1 MRFIVLAITR
11 ALIGAIIVLITVM
24 LSFSAAFGL
33 SVFVWETLLHTQ
45 LHWLTLPIAF
55 IVLVA
60 VGCDYNLLLL
70 SRYRDE
76 IGAGV
81 KTGLIRTMGSS
92 GGVVFTAAF
101 VFAFTMLALLS
112 SDVINIGQAGLTICM
127 GLMLDML
134 VVRLFL
140 VMPLARLLGP
150 WFWWPQ
156 RIPSQPQ
163 REPVRMSASGSDDE
177 NPTGPIG

>member
-1 MRFIVLAITR
+1 
-11 ALIGAIIVLITVM
+11 M
-24 LSFSAAFGL
+24 LSFAGAFGL

-70 SRYRDE
+70 SRYREE

-81 KTGLIRTMGSS
+81 KTGLIRAMGSS

-112 SDVINIGQAGLTICM
+112 SDVINIGQAGSTICM
-127 GLMLDML
+127 GLIFDMI

-140 VMPLARLLGP
+140 VMPLARVLGP

-156 RIPSQPQ
+156 SSESPQ
-163 REPVRMSASGSDDE
+163 GR
-177 NPTGPIG
+177 TGQRGCRVVGRLAHRTDVLANLDCSRTWP